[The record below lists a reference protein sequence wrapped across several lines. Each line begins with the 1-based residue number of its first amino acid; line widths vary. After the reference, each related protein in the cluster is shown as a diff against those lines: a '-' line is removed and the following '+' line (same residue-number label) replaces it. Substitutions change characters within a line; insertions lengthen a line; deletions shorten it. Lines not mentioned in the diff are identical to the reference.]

1 MIQKRKI
8 NKINIKSAFEYF
20 NGLMTK
26 PGEKAEYS
34 MFVFNNYSRL
44 LPIYNSISNEIYD
57 PNKDQELQAY
67 NGKVRTLAVEYAKLD
82 EAGKPVLDT
91 NKNVIIDDAKST
103 EFNEKLTALNKENE
117 ALLNS
122 VREKQAKNGEILQQV
137 VEIDIDAITISQF
150 IPSAPPFIVGL
161 FAYGTI

>member
-8 NKINIKSAFEYF
+8 NKFNIKAAFEYF

-34 MFVFNNYSRL
+34 MFVFNNYTRL
-44 LPIYNSISNEIYD
+44 LPVYNSISNEVYD
-57 PNKDQELQAY
+57 ANKDAEFQAY
-67 NGKVRTLAVEYAKLD
+67 NGKVRTLAAEYAKKD
-82 EAGKPVLDT
+82 ENDKVVIDA
-91 NKNVIIDDAKST
+91 NKNIVIDDTKST
-103 EFNEKLTALNKENE
+103 EFNEKLAELNKENE
-117 ALLNS
+117 AILNS
-122 VREKQAKNGEILQQV
+122 VKERQAKNGEIMQQV

-161 FAYGTI
+161 FAYGAI